1 VLVGWQPT
9 KKSTPERLYLFSFGI
24 PGSWQLPGGLAGLL
38 HTLAGALGGE
48 FILVISKADYWHIAP
63 YRSFF

>member
-1 VLVGWQPT
+1 LWAGNPQ
-9 KKSTPERLYLFSFGI
+9 KKALPKGSTYFLFGI